1 MKTKAKSQ
9 PKTTATTTPEP
20 NKVLGDDQI
29 KSIIE
34 DANSRKITGPKAIE
48 DLINVCRSLRIQGQ
62 DARLKLGEGY
72 HLLKGECEP
81 YEKSPDTGLTYNK
94 SVAKTGLPRPT
105 AERYRLMF
113 ETKQEYG
120 VPGDTFLMLSAEG
133 LNLADLKA

>member
-1 MKTKAKSQ
+1 MSA
-9 PKTTATTTPEP
+9 AHC
-20 NKVLGDDQI
+20 GF
-29 KSIIE
+29 
-34 DANSRKITGPKAIE
+34 
-48 DLINVCRSLRIQGQ
+48 QGQ

-133 LNLADLKA
+133 LNLADLKASMKRHSRIHRPLAPENSGSRYHRRKSRCETGRGY